1 MKEKECDNVMD
12 KNTIIKNIALRTGG
26 DIYLGVVGAVRTGK
40 STFIKKVVENLIV
53 PNIEDEYDRR
63 RALDEVPQSAAGKTI
78 MTTEPKF
85 VPNNAAKIN
94 IDDFSCNIRLI
105 DCVGYLID
113 NAKGAEDENGPRL
126 VKTPWYDEPIA
137 FSEAAEVGT
146 EKVIR
151 DHSTIGI
158 VVTTDGS
165 IGEFQRSD
173 YLEAESRVIRELK
186 ELGKPFIVIVNSTHP
201 MLPDTEKI
209 CEKLRGEHDVPV
221 LAMNIENMNQKDM
234 YDILRE
240 ALYEFPI
247 LEVKVNMPEWIAILN
262 PKNEIKKGYIQAIR
276 ESVVEVD
283 KLRDVEKINQH
294 FLGVETISKSYLS
307 EIDPATGEVTINLE
321 APADLYNQVLT
332 DIIKIDVTNKAELLS
347 LFQDFNE
354 AKKEYDQIKY
364 ALKMVKQTGYGVASP
379 TLEDMKLDTPEI
391 TKQGPRYGVKL
402 RATAPSIHMIR
413 VDVNSTFEPIIG
425 SELQSKELIDYL
437 MKDYDENPSNI
448 WKSEIFGR
456 SLDVIVQEGIQS
468 KLMMMPDNIR
478 FKLQNTLTKIVNKG
492 SNNMIAIVL

>member
-1 MKEKECDNVMD
+1 MD
-12 KNTIIKNIALRTGG
+12 KKEIIKNIALRTGG

-53 PNIEDEYDRR
+53 PNIEDEYERK

-85 VPNNAAKIN
+85 VPNTAAKVQ

-105 DCVGYLID
+105 DCVGYLIE

-126 VKTPWYDEPIA
+126 VKTPWYDDPIA
-137 FSEAAEVGT
+137 FSEAAEIGT
-146 EKVIR
+146 EKVIK

-165 IGEFQRSD
+165 IGEFNRSD
-173 YLEAESRVIRELK
+173 YLEAETRVIRELK
-186 ELGKPFIVIVNSTHP
+186 ELGKPFIVVMNSTHP
-201 MLPDTEKI
+201 MGPETEKI
-209 CEKLRGEHDVPV
+209 CEKLKAEYDVPV
-221 LAMNIENMNQKDM
+221 LPMNIEDMNQKDM

-262 PKNEIKKGYIQAIR
+262 PKNEIKKKYIDAIR
-276 ESVVEVD
+276 ESVIEID
-283 KLRDVEKINQH
+283 KLRDVEKINEH
-294 FLGVETISKSYLS
+294 FMGIDVISKSYLS
-307 EIDPATGEVTINLE
+307 NIDPATGEVTINLE
-321 APADLYNQVLT
+321 SPSELYNQVLS
-332 DIIKIDVTNKAELLS
+332 DIIQIDVTSKAQLLS

-354 AKKEYDQIKY
+354 AKREYDQIKY

-437 MKDYDENPSNI
+437 MKDYDTDPSNI

-468 KLMMMPDNIR
+468 KISMMPDNIR

-492 SNNMIAIVL
+492 SNNMIAFVL

>member
-1 MKEKECDNVMD
+1 MD
-12 KNTIIKNIALRTGG
+12 KKELIKNIALRTGG

-53 PNIEDEYDRR
+53 PNIEDEYERK

-85 VPNNAAKIN
+85 VPNTAAKIH
-94 IDDFSCNIRLI
+94 IDDFDCNIRLI

-126 VKTPWYDEPIA
+126 VKTPWYDDPIP
-137 FSEAAEVGT
+137 FSEAAELGT
-146 EKVIR
+146 EKVIK

-165 IGEFQRSD
+165 IGEFTRSD
-173 YLEAESRVIRELK
+173 YIESESRVIRELK
-186 ELGKPFIVIVNSTHP
+186 EMGKPFIVIVNSTHP

-209 CEKLRGEHDVPV
+209 CEKLHDEHQVPV
-221 LAMNIENMNQKDM
+221 LPMNIESMNQKDM

-262 PKNEIKKGYIQAIR
+262 PKNEIKKSYIDAIR
-276 ESVVEVD
+276 ESVVEID
-283 KLRDVEKINQH
+283 KLRDVEKINEH
-294 FLGVETISKSYLS
+294 FMGKDNISKSYLS
-307 EIDPATGEVTINLE
+307 DINPATGEVTINLE
-321 APADLYNQVLT
+321 APSELYHQVLSS
-332 DIIKIDVTNKAELLS
+332 IINIDVNNKAQLLS

-354 AKKEYDQIKY
+354 AKREYDQIKY

-379 TLEDMKLDTPEI
+379 TLDDMKLDTPEI

-437 MKDYDENPSNI
+437 MKDSEKDPSSI

-468 KLMMMPDNIR
+468 KISMMPDNIR

>member
-1 MKEKECDNVMD
+1 MD
-12 KNTIIKNIALRTGG
+12 KKELIKNIALRTGG

-53 PNIEDEYDRR
+53 PNIEDEYERK

-85 VPNNAAKIN
+85 VPNTAAKIH
-94 IDDFSCNIRLI
+94 IDDFDCNIRLI

-126 VKTPWYDEPIA
+126 VKTPWYDDPIP
-137 FSEAAEVGT
+137 FSEAAELGT
-146 EKVIR
+146 EKVIK

-158 VVTTDGS
+158 VITTDGS
-165 IGEFQRSD
+165 IGEFTRND
-173 YLEAESRVIRELK
+173 YIESESRVIRELK
-186 ELGKPFIVIVNSTHP
+186 EMGKPFIVIVNSTHP

-209 CEKLRGEHDVPV
+209 CEKLHEEHNVPV
-221 LAMNIENMNQKDM
+221 LPMNIESMNQKDM

-247 LEVKVNMPEWIAILN
+247 LEVKINMPEWIAILN
-262 PKNEIKKGYIQAIR
+262 PKNEIKKSYIDAIR
-276 ESVVEVD
+276 ESVVEME
-283 KLRDVEKINQH
+283 KLRDVEKINEH
-294 FLGVETISKSYLS
+294 FMGLDNISKSYLS
-307 EIDPATGEVTINLE
+307 DIDPSTGEVTINLE
-321 APADLYNQVLT
+321 APSELYSKVLT
-332 DIIKIDVTNKAELLS
+332 DIINIDVSNKAQLLS

-354 AKKEYDQIKY
+354 AKREYDQIKY

-379 TLEDMKLDTPEI
+379 TLDDMKLDTPEI

-425 SELQSKELIDYL
+425 SELQSKELIDYI
-437 MKDYDENPSNI
+437 MKDHEKDPTSI

-468 KLMMMPDNIR
+468 KISMMPDNIR

>member
-53 PNIEDEYDRR
+53 PNIEDEYDRK

-113 NAKGAEDENGPRL
+113 NAKGAEDEDGPRL

>member
-1 MKEKECDNVMD
+1 MEKID
-12 KNTIIKNIALRTGG
+12 IIKNIAQRTGG

-40 STFIKKVVENLIV
+40 SSFIKKVIETLVVPYIADEN
-53 PNIEDEYDRR
+53 EKK
-63 RALDEVPQSAAGKTI
+63 RALDEIPQSAAGKTI

-85 VPNNAAKIN
+85 VPNQAAEVH

-126 VKTPWYDEPIA
+126 VKTPWYDDPIP
-137 FSEAAEVGT
+137 FVEAAELGT
-146 EKVIR
+146 EKVIK

-158 VVTTDGS
+158 VITTDGS
-165 IGEFQRSD
+165 IGEFSRKD
-173 YLEAESRVIRELK
+173 YLEAENRVISELK
-186 ELGKPFIVIVNSTHP
+186 EIGKPFIVILNSTHP
-201 MLPDTEKI
+201 MLPETERLA
-209 CEKLRGEHDVPV
+209 ESLHEEHGVPV
-221 LAMNIENMNQKDM
+221 MPMNIESMNEKDI

-262 PKNEIKKGYIQAIR
+262 PDHEVKRAYIDAIR

-283 KLRDVEKINQH
+283 KLRDIESITDH
-294 FLGVETISKSYLS
+294 FLDHSEISRAYLS
-307 EIDPATGEVTINLE
+307 EVDPATGVVTISLE
-321 APADLYNQVLT
+321 APGDLYNRVLT
-332 DIIKIDVTNKAELLS
+332 DIIQIDVKNKAELLS
-347 LFQDFNE
+347 LFQEYNE
-354 AKKEYDQIKY
+354 AKREYDQIKY

-379 TLEDMKLDTPEI
+379 TLQDMKLDTPEI
-391 TKQGPRYGVKL
+391 IKQGTRYGVKL
-402 RATAPSIHMIR
+402 KAVAPSIHMIR
-413 VDVNSTFEPIIG
+413 VDVQSTFEPIIG
-425 SELQSKELIDYL
+425 SELQSKELINYL
-437 MKDYDENPSNI
+437 MKDYETDPQNI

-468 KLMMMPDNIR
+468 KISLMPDNIR
-478 FKLQNTLTKIVNKG
+478 YKLQSTLSKIVNKG